1 MVKYKYK
8 RKTLRRDDFMTAR
21 NKYPFIFV
29 HGMLGWGEAI
39 GINKKAPYWGA
50 TTGNLIDFLRKCNYE
65 CYSASVGPV
74 SSAWDN
80 ACELYAQLTG
90 TRVDYGEAHSKAHG
104 HNRYGRTYH
113 KSLCEGFGQR
123 KFHLIGHSHG
133 GQVIRLLTHLLTN
146 GSEDEINATDPADI
160 SPLFK
165 GGKEDCVMSVTT
177 ICTPN
182 NGSTL
187 YNITEKY
194 ELIHTLGRFTDMVM
208 GLVGRTPVHGK
219 YVDYQL
225 EQFGLTPVRGEFK
238 SDRLITAM
246 NRVRDGEDFVLN
258 DLSLKGAHELNELI
272 EINKNVYYF
281 SYAANGCTGE
291 NHKPTNIRFPFLKY
305 FSSLIINLGLPEDEQ
320 GISFDESW
328 LDNDGLVNVPS
339 AKRPFDEPAKDF
351 DGELV
356 PGIWNVMPTLICDH
370 GAATGLLADKKHIQG
385 FYINLL
391 RMLMKLE

>member
-1 MVKYKYK
+1 MI
-8 RKTLRRDDFMTAR
+8 FMTGKNR
-21 NKYPFIFV
+21 YPFIFV

-39 GINKKAPYWGA
+39 GINKKAPYWGG
-50 TTGNLIDFLRKCNYE
+50 TTGNLMDFLRSCNYE

-90 TRVDYGEAHSKAHG
+90 TRVDYGEAHSRAHG
-104 HNRYGRTYH
+104 HKRFGRTYH
-113 KSLCEGFGQR
+113 KPLCEGFGER

-133 GQVIRLLTHLLTN
+133 GQVIRLLTHLLTY
-146 GSEDEINATDPADI
+146 GSESEKAVTDSADI
-160 SPLFK
+160 SPLFT
-165 GGKEDCVMSVTT
+165 GGKEDFVASITT

-182 NGSTL
+182 NGSTF
-187 YNITEKY
+187 YRISERY

-208 GLVGRTPVHGK
+208 GLIGRTSIHGK

-225 EQFGLTPVRGEFK
+225 EQFGLTPVKGEFE

-246 NRVRDGEDFVLN
+246 NRVRDGEDYVLN

-272 EINKNVYYF
+272 DISKNVYYF
-281 SYAANGCTGE
+281 SYTANGCVGE
-291 NHKPTNIRFPFLKY
+291 KHSPENISFPILKY
-305 FSSLIINLGLPEDEQ
+305 FSSLILDLGLPEDEF

-328 LDNDGLVNVPS
+328 YDNDGLVNVPS

-351 DGELV
+351 DGDIQ
-356 PGIWNVMPTLICDH
+356 PGIWNMMPTLICDH
-370 GAATGLLADKKHIQG
+370 GAATGLLADKKKTQS
-385 FYINLL
+385 FYLNLL
-391 RMLMKLE
+391 RMLMNLENKI